1 MTKLNRIIKSF
12 LIGIGFGS
20 FFLLGVQ
27 LSYSQI
33 AEISRDEFLVVIL
46 ASGLIGLYSYLF
58 YIEKINFLVAEMFH
72 FILTLGTVLLVAY
85 LFYHVTNWKHYSI
98 IFLVFLIIYVLTWL
112 VIILF
117 TNHEIEKVNKKLEKN
132 REEYI
137 N

>member
-27 LSYSQI
+27 LSYRQI
-33 AEISRDEFLVVIL
+33 VEISRSEFLVVIL

-58 YIEKINFLVAEMFH
+58 HSEKINFLVAEIFH
-72 FILTLGTVLLVAY
+72 FILTLGTVLSVAY
-85 LFYHVTNWKHYSI
+85 WFYHVNNYQHYLI
-98 IFLVFLIIYVLTWL
+98 IFLAFIIIYVLTWL

-117 TNHEIEKVNKKLEKN
+117 TNHEIEKVNKKLREKK
-132 REEYI
+132 
-137 N
+137 